1 MIGGTIQ
8 RVVRI
13 GADGMSKDEDGK
25 PVFANTIKLI
35 VKDRS
40 SNDRCAVHVA
50 PTNHEIEVG
59 DRAWWQAGVV
69 YWTKPKSSRH
79 DVKLQKVGFSYSG
92 ESLDLPKEGP
102 QS

>member
-1 MIGGTIQ
+1 MIGGTIT

-13 GADGMSKDEDGK
+13 GPEGMRDADGDTA
-25 PVFANTIKLI
+25 FANTIKLI

-50 PTNHEIEVG
+50 LNNYEIEVG
-59 DRAWWQAGVV
+59 DKAWWQGGNV
-69 YWTKPKSSRH
+69 YWTKPNSSRH

-92 ESLDLPKEGP
+92 ASLDLPTQPTPEI
-102 QS
+102 